1 MPMHSIDLPDQSGN
15 PTNIFLAT
23 KEGAAPMGAAMA
35 PSMAPGMGSAGGWPQ
50 EEMPQPTAVHIS
62 GLPTGAA
69 EHWLSHLTLP

>member
-1 MPMHSIDLPDQSGN
+1 
-15 PTNIFLAT
+15 
-23 KEGAAPMGAAMA
+23 MGAAMA